1 MTRATAPIPTSV
13 TFGATVRW
21 RYVSRDGAFVMVRD
35 PAAGS
40 TDGVGIQSWYFLP
53 RDCLPATLP

>member
-1 MTRATAPIPTSV
+1 MPTSV
-13 TFGATVRW
+13 AKGGSVLW

-40 TDGVGIQSWYFLP
+40 TDGVGIQSWFFVP
-53 RDCLPATLP
+53 RDCLPVALP